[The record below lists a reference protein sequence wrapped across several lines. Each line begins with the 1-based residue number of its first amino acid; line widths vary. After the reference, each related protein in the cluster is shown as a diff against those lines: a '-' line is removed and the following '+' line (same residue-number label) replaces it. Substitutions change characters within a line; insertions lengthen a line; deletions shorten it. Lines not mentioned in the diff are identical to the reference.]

1 MRLLEYAFASSEKKK
16 KISQLEVLRQV
27 RILIPTQSATV
38 SPPLGPTLGQF
49 GLNIKDFCDKF
60 NERTKNYDPD
70 FVVTTWLTLYNNKTL
85 TFKIKTPSISF
96 LINEDDL
103 NTESDNYSFFVTFST
118 IYKIVKIKNKDL
130 NLDELSVL
138 KSLVGTLKG
147 LNIILINDTFN
158 LK

>member
-16 KISQLEVLRQV
+16 KISQLEILRQV

-60 NERTKNYDPD
+60 NERTKKYDPD
-70 FVVTTWLTLYNNKTL
+70 FIVTTWLTLYNNKTL
-85 TFKIKTPSISF
+85 IFRIKTPSISF

-103 NTESDNYSFFVTFST
+103 DTESDNYSFFVTFST
-118 IYKIVKIKNKDL
+118 IYKIVKIKNRDL
-130 NLDELSVL
+130 SLDELSVL
-138 KSLVGTLKG
+138 KSLIGTLKG

-158 LK
+158 

>member
-1 MRLLEYAFASSEKKK
+1 MMRLLEYAFASLEKKK
-16 KISQLEVLRQV
+16 KVSQLEVLRQV

-60 NERTKNYDPD
+60 NERTKNYDSD
-70 FVVTTWLTLYNNKTL
+70 FIVTTWLTLYNNKTL
-85 TFKIKTPSISF
+85 SFTIKTPSISF

-118 IYKIVKIKNKDL
+118 IYKVVKIKNKDL
-130 NLDELSVL
+130 NLDDLSLL
-138 KSLVGTLKG
+138 KSIIGTLRG
-147 LNIILINDTFN
+147 LNIILVNDIF
-158 LK
+158 